1 MSQAKQNQRMINWL
15 ESEKRK
21 DQRELELQKKLLV
34 QQITKINKKDIFP
47 EPKKISLWQKLKV
60 MILGT

>member
-1 MSQAKQNQRMINWL
+1 L

-21 DQRELELQKKLLV
+21 DQRELELQKKLLA
-34 QQITKINKKDIFP
+34 QQIKKINKKDIFP